1 MRYTLLMVFSLFS
14 TLFTHISNA
23 EPPATDTKPAPIY
36 VSMHPHFIVNLADD
50 PRHFMQMKAKAQVKD
65 KATREDLRLHMP
77 AVHHSL
83 ILLLSQLTQK
93 DLASVKRKELMRQQV
108 TESIRKTLEQ
118 YAENHAVENF
128 FITSLIVQ

>member
-1 MRYTLLMVFSLFS
+1 MRHTLLIIFSLFS
-14 TLFTHISNA
+14 TLFTNIGNA
-23 EPPATDTKPAPIY
+23 ETPATENKPDPIY
-36 VSMHPHFIVNLADD
+36 VSMHPHFIINLADD

-65 KATREDLRLHMP
+65 KATREDLRRHMS
-77 AVHHSL
+77 AVHHNL
-83 ILLLSQLTQK
+83 ILLFSQLTQK
-93 DLASVKRKELMRQQV
+93 DLASVKKKELMRQQV

>member
-1 MRYTLLMVFSLFS
+1 MSPTHLVLISLLTSLMS
-14 TLFTHISNA
+14 TTSNA
-23 EPPATDTKPAPIY
+23 EAPATENRPDPIY

-50 PRHFMQMKAKAQVKD
+50 PRHFIQMKAKAQVED

-77 AVHHSL
+77 AVHHNL
-83 ILLLSQLTQK
+83 ILLLSQLTQA
-93 DLASVKRKELMRQQV
+93 DMASVKKKELMRKNV

-118 YAENHAVENF
+118 YAEHHAVKNF